1 MGTTQNFAMGQTIG
15 KARIHPGAT
24 SFVNLPKSMVQS
36 LGQSVFEVSEEN
48 GLSKNELKSIIQI
61 SLHEHIRLSYSLG
74 ECSDALFAL
83 FNADT
88 PPGSKEELIDSF
100 EFLAAICIVSGMEL
114 HEKNKLFVRN
124 F

>member
-1 MGTTQNFAMGQTIG
+1 MIQSNSLSKFRNECQNFTKLI
-15 KARIHPGAT
+15 
-24 SFVNLPKSMVQS
+24 
-36 LGQSVFEVSEEN
+36 
-48 GLSKNELKSIIQI
+48 NELKSIIQI

-114 HEKNKLFVRN
+114 HEKNKLFGRN